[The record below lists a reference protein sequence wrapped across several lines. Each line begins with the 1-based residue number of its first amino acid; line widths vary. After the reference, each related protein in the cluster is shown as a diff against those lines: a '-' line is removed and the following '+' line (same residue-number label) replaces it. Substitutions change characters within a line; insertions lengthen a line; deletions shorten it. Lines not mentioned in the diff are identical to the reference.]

1 MSCNHEVHNDLMT
14 HYSASP
20 TQTAAALRQALG
32 PGFGLAGV
40 SDLMLNT
47 VVPQPTVE
55 LRGTRR

>member
-1 MSCNHEVHNDLMT
+1 MT

-40 SDLMLNT
+40 SDLMLNA